1 MIALFMVFLSLSFPT
16 LKNRLLRKWYQYLTG
31 TYGIEEWTFINF
43 GYAPNGNP
51 KEEVHLEER
60 DADNQYG
67 IYLYRHVVS
76 DINLRDLDVFEIGCS
91 RGGGAE
97 YSKRNL

>member
-1 MIALFMVFLSLSFPT
+1 M
-16 LKNRLLRKWYQYLTG
+16 
-31 TYGIEEWTFINF
+31 NF

-97 YSKRNL
+97 YSKRNLKPRTMVGVYFSEGAVAFCNQNYQI